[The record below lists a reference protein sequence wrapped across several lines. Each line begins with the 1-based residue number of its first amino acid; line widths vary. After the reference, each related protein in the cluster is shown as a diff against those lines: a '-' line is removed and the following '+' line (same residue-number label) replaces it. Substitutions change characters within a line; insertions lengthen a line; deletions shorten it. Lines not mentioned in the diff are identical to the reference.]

1 MADVKAEEAAAAA
14 KEREQRLATQRD
26 AALAETRK
34 VKEDMNDLREVGVV
48 VKRGMPLTQQPSN

>member
-1 MADVKAEEAAAAA
+1 MKAEEAAAAA